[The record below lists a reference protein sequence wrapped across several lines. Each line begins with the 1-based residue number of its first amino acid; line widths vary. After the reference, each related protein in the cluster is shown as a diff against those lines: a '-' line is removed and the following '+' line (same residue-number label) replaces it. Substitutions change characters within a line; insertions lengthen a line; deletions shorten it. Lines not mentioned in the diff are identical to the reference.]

1 MSAGRNDNERKTTM
15 KQIEFTEAQRKAAA
29 DLAKELPHAARI
41 RKCREE
47 LKPLV
52 DKGLFDSG
60 YTDPETGLT
69 FTVKI
74 SRSLFVEAA

>member
-1 MSAGRNDNERKTTM
+1 MKKT
-15 KQIEFTEAQRKAAA
+15 IEMTEAQRKAAA
-29 DLAKELPHAARI
+29 ELAKLLPAAAKI

-52 DKGLFDSG
+52 DKGVFDAG
-60 YTDPETGLT
+60 YEDPETGLT

-74 SRSLFVEAA
+74 SRSLTVENAA